1 MANCWGYL
9 QPEHKGAPHM
19 PKRTHAHARTLHP
32 MWSVNREAGC
42 CARKRTRLLL
52 EREGGRSSSK
62 KHGSL
67 WNKRSSDTVIEDRER
82 ERERRGGEKMS
93 PVSQEWD
100 VKRRTQCLDFSTSSF
115 SSCSSPKETRSY
127 IWIAPWTWT
136 FFHLRRLSSN
146 PCLLSN
152 LFFYYLWRRR

>member
-82 ERERRGGEKMS
+82 ERGVVERRWVQWVRNETWKEGPSVWIS
-93 PVSQEWD
+93 PPPLSLPAVLLKRQEA
-100 VKRRTQCLDFSTSSF
+100 TSGSR
-115 SSCSSPKETRSY
+115 PELG
-127 IWIAPWTWT
+127 P
-136 FFHLRRLSSN
+136 FFTCAVYLLTS
-146 PCLLSN
+146 CLLSN
-152 LFFYYLWRRR
+152 LFF